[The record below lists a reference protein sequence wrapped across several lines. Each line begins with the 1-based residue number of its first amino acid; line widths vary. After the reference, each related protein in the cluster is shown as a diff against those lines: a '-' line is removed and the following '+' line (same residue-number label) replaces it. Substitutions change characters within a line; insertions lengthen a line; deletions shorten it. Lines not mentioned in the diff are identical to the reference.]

1 MECIAIDDE
10 PLALDVIRYHS
21 EKISFIKL
29 NAQFVDAFKALDY
42 MHDNG
47 VDLIFMDI
55 SMPDISGLNLIKSLA
70 DPPMVVFTTAY
81 SSYAAESYEV
91 SAIDYLVKPI
101 LFDRFLIA
109 CNKAHSVYKKG
120 RGINDSS
127 PALSSNFIIV
137 KSGHE
142 SFKINYETIQ
152 YIEAEGNFVNFVTSD
167 NKKISIRSSVKEI
180 LKLLPIQQ
188 FIQVHRSFII
198 SLSFLTKFENHQLLV
213 ANRNIPLG
221 GSYRQN
227 FMDLLSHYDAKNL
240 GNHV

>member
-21 EKISFIKL
+21 ERIPFIRLK
-29 NAQFVDAFKALDY
+29 AVFIDAFKALDY
-42 MHDNG
+42 IHDNA
-47 VDLIFMDI
+47 VDLVFMDI
-55 SMPDISGLNLIKSLA
+55 SMPDISGLNLIKSLP

-91 SAIDYLVKPI
+91 SAVDYLVKPI
-101 LFDRFLIA
+101 LFDRFLTA
-109 CNKAHSVYKKG
+109 CNKAHAVYKTG
-120 RGINDSS
+120 SGMYDSDRENV
-127 PALSSNFIIV
+127 SNFVIV

-142 SFKINYETIQ
+142 SFKINFEMIQ

-167 NKKISIRSSVKEI
+167 RKIITRLSIKEA
-180 LKLLPIQQ
+180 LKLLPQEQ

-198 SLSFLTKFENHQLLV
+198 SLSYLTKFENHQLLV
-213 ANRNIPLG
+213 ANKYIPLG

-227 FMDLLSHYDAKNL
+227 FMDLITSYHVKNS
-240 GNHV
+240 GDPI

>member
-21 EKISFIKL
+21 EKIPFVKL
-29 NAQFVDAFKALDY
+29 NALFVDAFKALDY

-55 SMPDISGLNLIKSLA
+55 SMPDISGLNLIKSLP

-91 SAIDYLVKPI
+91 SAVDYLVKPI
-101 LFDRFLIA
+101 LFDRFLMA
-109 CNKAHSVYKKG
+109 CNKAHTIYKNG
-120 RGINDSS
+120 RRIIESGTEH
-127 PALSSNFIIV
+127 SSNFIIV

-142 SFKINYETIQ
+142 SFKISYEMIL

-167 NKKISIRSSVKEI
+167 NRKITIRLSIKEV
-180 LKLLPIQQ
+180 LKLLPRHQ

-198 SLSFLTKFENHQLLV
+198 SLTYLTKFENHQLFV
-213 ANRNIPLG
+213 GNRNIPLG

-227 FMDLLSHYDAKNL
+227 FMDILGQYHAKDS
-240 GNHV
+240 GNYV